1 MGERCCMVVPLCGR
15 TIASMRVDMVNDRR
29 CNTWSDER
37 RSASHGACMKLQG
50 LITTVRAA
58 AGVQIRAHCDPG
70 LLHESYA
77 HERLKSS
84 LAFPLPQA

>member
-1 MGERCCMVVPLCGR
+1 MVVPLCGR

-58 AGVQIRAHCDPG
+58 AGVQIRG
-70 LLHESYA
+70 W
-77 HERLKSS
+77 LKVRSGTH
-84 LAFPLPQA
+84 LAGSALGKKTQAWVRIVGSGVEE